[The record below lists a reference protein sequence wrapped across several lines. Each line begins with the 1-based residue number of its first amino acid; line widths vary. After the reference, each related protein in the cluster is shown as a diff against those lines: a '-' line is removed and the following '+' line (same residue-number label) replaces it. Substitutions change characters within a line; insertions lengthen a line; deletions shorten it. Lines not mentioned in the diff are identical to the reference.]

1 MKKRYSLLIMGC
13 ISIAI
18 LSIIASFYMPYN
30 GEETS
35 VTINSA
41 TQLKINASEIGT
53 GWEGEFGYISDPV
66 KTFEEACEYLE
77 TMKGKL
83 KKNITDEEVFQED
96 LEKDKARFLEL
107 RDRLREY
114 GVKDGY
120 VLQLNK
126 RVDGV
131 TRGYA
136 EVDVYVFHDI
146 NGAEEFFE
154 YMKNNKNGSSI
165 SGLGDEAA
173 ISKTETTH
181 IWLVRTSN
189 ACIKVIV
196 WDGKETGRLI
206 AERIMDKAEK

>member
-1 MKKRYSLLIMGC
+1 MGRYILLVLVIGGV
-13 ISIAI
+13 IAVFFGI
-18 LSIIASFYMPYN
+18 LTMSSN
-30 GEETS
+30 EGGS

-41 TQLKINASEIGT
+41 TQLKISASEIGT

-77 TMKGKL
+77 TMKGEL
-83 KKNITDEEVFQED
+83 KKNITDEEVFQEN

-107 RDRLREY
+107 RDKLREY
-114 GVKDGY
+114 DVKDGY

-126 RVDGV
+126 KVDGF
-131 TRGYA
+131 TEGCA
-136 EVDVYVFHDI
+136 EVDVYVFNNID
-146 NGAEEFFE
+146 GAEEFFE

-206 AERIMDKAEK
+206 AEKILEEAER

>member
-41 TQLKINASEIGT
+41 KQLKINASEIGT

-66 KTFEEACEYLE
+66 KTFEEACEYFE
-77 TMKGKL
+77 TMKGEL
-83 KKNITDEEVFQED
+83 KKNITDEEVFQEN

-107 RDRLREY
+107 RDKLREY
-114 GVKDGY
+114 DVKDGY
-120 VLQLNK
+120 VLQLNNK
-126 RVDGV
+126 VDGF
-131 TRGYA
+131 TEGCA
-136 EVDVYVFHDI
+136 EVDVYVFNNID
-146 NGAEEFFE
+146 GADEFFD
-154 YMKNNKNGSSI
+154 YTKNKLNGSSI

>member
-1 MKKRYSLLIMGC
+1 MGRYILLVSVIGGV
-13 ISIAI
+13 IAVFFGI
-18 LSIIASFYMPYN
+18 LTMSSN
-30 GEETS
+30 EGGS

-41 TQLKINASEIGT
+41 TQLKISASEIGT

-83 KKNITDEEVFQED
+83 KKNITDEEVFQENQ
-96 LEKDKARFLEL
+96 EKDKARFLEL
-107 RDRLREY
+107 RNKLREY
-114 GVKDGY
+114 DVKDGY

-126 RVDGV
+126 KVDGF
-131 TRGYA
+131 TEGCA
-136 EVDVYVFHDI
+136 EVDVYVFNNID
-146 NGAEEFFE
+146 GAEEFFE

-206 AERIMDKAEK
+206 AEKILEEAER

>member
-1 MKKRYSLLIMGC
+1 MGRYILLVLVIGGV
-13 ISIAI
+13 IAVFFGI
-18 LSIIASFYMPYN
+18 LTMSSN
-30 GEETS
+30 EGGS

-41 TQLKINASEIGT
+41 TQLKISASEIGT

-83 KKNITDEEVFQED
+83 KKNITDEEVFQENQ
-96 LEKDKARFLEL
+96 EKDKARFLEL

-196 WDGKETGRLI
+196 WDGEETGRLI
-206 AERIMDKAEK
+206 AERIMEKAEK